1 MSHTCHGA
9 TRESHFRN
17 HFNKL
22 QEMQTEACSNETRLV
37 LPVEHVE
44 AQPTRHALL
53 RVAEAQTKKSGMSSA
68 PGTLAYFERSVTP
81 AARRTSSST
90 KN

>member
-9 TRESHFRN
+9 TPHLRFLNLSWSLR
-17 HFNKL
+17 
-22 QEMQTEACSNETRLV
+22 QTQLEACPQWTRLV

-44 AQPTRHALL
+44 TRPQAMHFLG
-53 RVAEAQTKKSGMSSA
+53 VAEAQTKKSGMSSA
-68 PGTLAYFERSVTP
+68 PGTLAYLERSVTP